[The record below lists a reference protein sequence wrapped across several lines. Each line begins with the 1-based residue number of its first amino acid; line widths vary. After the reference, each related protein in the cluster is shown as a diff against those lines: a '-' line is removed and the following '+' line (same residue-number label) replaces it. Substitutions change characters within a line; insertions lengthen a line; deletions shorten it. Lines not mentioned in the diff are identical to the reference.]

1 MRYTWQAAVA
11 IIQMFPI
18 NHLFFKTVTMCQ
30 QNMDFLIVM
39 DTRLSKLRKREET
52 HDLSA
57 EERELL
63 TMYCKCDNRTINHVK
78 HTSDLKYSAHYGE
91 FAIVAVW
98 TEHF

>member
-1 MRYTWQAAVA
+1 MELCTLSASDYKRSYSVSDEMRYTWQAAAA

-52 HDLSA
+52 F
-57 EERELL
+57 
-63 TMYCKCDNRTINHVK
+63 NHV
-78 HTSDLKYSAHYGE
+78 LQ
-91 FAIVAVW
+91 VW
-98 TEHF
+98 Q

>member
-1 MRYTWQAAVA
+1 
-11 IIQMFPI
+11 
-18 NHLFFKTVTMCQ
+18 MCQ

-63 TMYCKCDNRTINHVK
+63 TMHCKCDNSRTINHVI
-78 HTSDLKYSAHYGE
+78 HTSYLKYSALYGE
-91 FAIVAVW
+91 FVIVAVW